1 MANDRISRPEC
12 RKIIEPERNAWRT
25 SSADAAG
32 VLIDAADYY
41 RAFYRAALEA
51 KHSIL
56 LSGWQFDSGVQ
67 LLRGEDAEQ
76 NQEVRLLKFLNQ
88 LCERTP
94 TLSIHVLAW
103 DFHLVFALEREW
115 VQTVMF
121 HSMTNDRLHI
131 FFYSTPVA
139 GAQQ

>member
-1 MANDRISRPEC
+1 MANESAPLAKC
-12 RKIIEPERNAWRT
+12 RKILVPGRNTWRT
-25 SSADAAG
+25 TSADSAG

-67 LLRGEDAEQ
+67 LLRGKDAEQ
-76 NQEVRLLKFLNQ
+76 HHEVRLLKFLNQ

-94 TLSIHVLAW
+94 TLAIHVLAW
-103 DFHLVFALEREW
+103 DF
-115 VQTVMF
+115 
-121 HSMTNDRLHI
+121 
-131 FFYSTPVA
+131 
-139 GAQQ
+139 